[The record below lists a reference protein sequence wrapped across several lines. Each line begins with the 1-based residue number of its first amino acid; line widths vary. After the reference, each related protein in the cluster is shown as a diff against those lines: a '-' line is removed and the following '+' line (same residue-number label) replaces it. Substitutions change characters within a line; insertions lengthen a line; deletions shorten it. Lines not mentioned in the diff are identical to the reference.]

1 MRFLWRLMAVDAER
15 VAEEVLRL
23 VVGYGETVVAFV
35 GNSPVR
41 LDYWACGMWSAGGAV
56 GDVAVGL
63 WLRYTLDRYLDR
75 EVAKAVASTD
85 VYRAVEETCR
95 ETGVDGCPDVRYEEL
110 NFKPVELR
118 LRGVYNGR
126 AVYELNPFRCNIKV
140 LAVRVFAPI
149 WSLCPREERE
159 TCRRR
164 AELTEKLLDRG
175 VPVTDA
181 TRGIYVPV
189 DASELVDFI
198 KRVL

>member
-1 MRFLWRLMAVDAER
+1 MVADAEK

-23 VVGYGETVVAFV
+23 VAGYGETAVALTA
-35 GNSPVR
+35 GIPVR
-41 LDYWACGMWSAGGAV
+41 LDYWACGMWSAGRPV

-85 VYRAVEETCR
+85 VYRAMKETCR
-95 ETGVDGCPDVRYEEL
+95 ETGVDGCPDMKYEEL

-149 WSLCPREERE
+149 WSLCPREEPE
-159 TCRRR
+159 TCEKR

-181 TRGIYVPV
+181 TRGIYVPI
-189 DASELVDFI
+189 DTSEFVSFLR
-198 KRVL
+198 RVM

>member
-1 MRFLWRLMAVDAER
+1 VVADAEK

-23 VVGYGETVVAFV
+23 VAGYGETVVALD
-35 GNSPVR
+35 GDSPVR
-41 LDYWACGMWSAGGAV
+41 LDYWACGMWSASRPV

-63 WLRYTLDRYLDR
+63 WLRHALDKYLDR

-95 ETGVDGCPDVRYEEL
+95 EIGVDGCPDVRYEEL

-126 AVYELNPFRCNIKV
+126 AVYELNPLRCDIKV
-140 LAVRVFAPI
+140 LAVRVFAPM

-164 AELTEKLLDRG
+164 AELTEKLRNRG
-175 VPVTDA
+175 VPVADA
-181 TRGIYVPV
+181 TKGIYVPV
-189 DASELVDFI
+189 DASELVGFI